1 MNELTS
7 QNLHHVLASYI
18 RSQSLIV
25 TFMLIMVI
33 FLIIPLLCTRLKI
46 PGIAGLIIC
55 GIVLGPEFGDVFRGD
70 SPLLK
75 LFAELGKLLI
85 LFYAGL
91 EIDLSLFKARWKSSV
106 LFGILTC
113 CLPLAGG
120 ISVAMYF
127 GYSPV
132 ASVLIGSL
140 IASHTLIAYPIVQK
154 AGLSSSPHVAVTVG
168 ATIITDMAAL
178 FILAICVPI
187 HKSGLD
193 SSAILMQSGWIILYM
208 IFVVVGI
215 PKIIG
220 SITEHYG
227 KGKNAEFEIMSM
239 FVIVIS
245 CALLAELI
253 HLEAIVGAFLSG
265 IAVNIAVNGEK
276 TKEHIA
282 VLGNVL
288 FVPAFF
294 FMIGINIHM
303 ESVFAALF
311 MHPFFVAAMIS
322 ALVSGKFIAA
332 WLAGWI
338 GHYGIP
344 ERMNMFSLSLPQVA
358 ATLAAAIVA
367 YDTIDKAGVRLID
380 ESVVS
385 TILVLMLLTSITG
398 PLLTGFYTAKIKAV
412 GGNADIRAS

>member
-1 MNELTS
+1 MNDLTA
-7 QNLHHVLASYI
+7 QNLHHIIASYV

-25 TFMLIMVI
+25 TFMLIMVL
-33 FLIIPLLCTRLKI
+33 FLTVPLICARLKI

-55 GIVLGPEFGDVFRGD
+55 GIVLGPEFGDIFRGD

-91 EIDLSLFKARWKSSV
+91 EIDLTLFKERWKSSV
-106 LFGILTC
+106 FFGILTC

-120 ISVAMYF
+120 IAVAIYF
-127 GYSPV
+127 GYSTV

-140 IASHTLIAYPIVQK
+140 IASHTLLAYPLVQK
-154 AGLSSSPHVAVTVG
+154 AGLSATPHVAVTVG

-193 SSAILMQSGWIILYM
+193 SSAILLQAGWIILYM
-208 IFVVVGI
+208 IFVVTGI
-215 PKIIG
+215 PKIIN
-220 SITEHYG
+220 SLTEHYG
-227 KGKNAEFEIMSM
+227 KGHHAEFEIMSM
-239 FVIVIS
+239 FVIVIA

-265 IAVNIAVNGEK
+265 IAVNIAINGEK
-276 TKEHIA
+276 TKEHIS
-282 VLGNVL
+282 VLGNAL

-311 MHPFFVAAMIS
+311 MHPLFVAAMIA
-322 ALVSGKFIAA
+322 ALVFGKFIAA

-338 GHYGIP
+338 GKYSIV
-344 ERMNMFSLSLPQVA
+344 ERMNMFSLTLPQVA

-367 YDTIDKAGVRLID
+367 YDTVDKSGVRLID

-385 TILVLMLLTSITG
+385 TVLVLMLLTAISGPLITG
-398 PLLTGFYTAKIKAV
+398 RCTEKIKEAETIPV
-412 GGNADIRAS
+412 KSS